1 MKTLHFSPRFSQ
13 GPDWLRA
20 ALAPGSG
27 SGGYSAAR
35 ARSMSVVA
43 GPPAWAAPGA
53 EPGLPHTRTAAAH
66 PLARPHSRRPGE
78 GVLFWIQRTRT
89 AATAAATARA
99 APAASSPPSSHPW
112 VKGIFPP
119 QRGERPRRRRRGWCR
134 W

>member
-43 GPPAWAAPGA
+43 GPPAWAAPGG
-53 EPGLPHTRTAAAH
+53 EPGLPLTSTAAA
-66 PLARPHSRRPGE
+66 RPPTLPTPGRGGAFLDSEDADGSSCGGE
-78 GVLFWIQRTRT
+78 GTGG
-89 AATAAATARA
+89 
-99 APAASSPPSSHPW
+99 SGS
-112 VKGIFPP
+112 
-119 QRGERPRRRRRGWCR
+119 
-134 W
+134 